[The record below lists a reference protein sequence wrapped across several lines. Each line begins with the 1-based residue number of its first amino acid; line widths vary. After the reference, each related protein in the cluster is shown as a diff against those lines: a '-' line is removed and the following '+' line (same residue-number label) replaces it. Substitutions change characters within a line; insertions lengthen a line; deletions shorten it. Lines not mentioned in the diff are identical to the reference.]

1 MPHVSLICLRAAV
14 VWLLVGSALGAAT
27 SAGLLPAAAL
37 YASTLHALMVGWITL
52 LIAGVALWMFPNRK
66 RDQNFLWGWMS
77 LICWNVG
84 LIARV
89 TGEPG
94 LALWP
99 EQAAWR
105 GVLVGSALCQLGGAV
120 ALALALGPRLKR

>member
-1 MPHVSLICLRAAV
+1 MPRVSLMFLRAAV

-52 LIAGVALWMFPNRK
+52 LIGGVALWMFPNRK
-66 RDQNFLWGWMS
+66 RDQNFLWGWVS
-77 LICWNVG
+77 LVCLNTG

-89 TGEPG
+89 AGEPAM
-94 LALWP
+94 ALWP
-99 EQAAWR
+99 AQSVWR
-105 GVLVGSALCQLGGAV
+105 GVLVASALGQLGG
-120 ALALALGPRLKR
+120 ALALALALAPRLRR